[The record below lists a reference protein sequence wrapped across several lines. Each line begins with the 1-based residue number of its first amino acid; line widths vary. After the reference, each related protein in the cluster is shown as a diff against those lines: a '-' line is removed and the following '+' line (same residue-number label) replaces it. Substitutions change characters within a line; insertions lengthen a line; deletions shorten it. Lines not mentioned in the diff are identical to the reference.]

1 MACSRE
7 ARCLSLHDLHLQVS
21 IVAFKKGQLQVLA
34 HGWDRNLG
42 GRNFDDVLYDH
53 FVKEFNAKYKLD
65 VNSSPRASF
74 RLRLACEKVGLHVH
88 DQTRNAVVTPPG
100 CTTGPGQ
107 IDLISR
113 GVHASMQLKK
123 VLSANAEAR
132 ITVESLGEDVDA
144 SGAMTRED
152 FEEMAKPLLARLTEP
167 NGALKKVS
175 CCLCDCLTH
184 HTFWHSPSLCMLV
197 MVMPAATLSCGHSQ
211 LSSWLCR
218 RSQTVAC
225 RWTKSAAWS

>member
-1 MACSRE
+1 
-7 ARCLSLHDLHLQVS
+7 
-21 IVAFKKGQLQVLA
+21 
-34 HGWDRNLG
+34 
-42 GRNFDDVLYDH
+42 
-53 FVKEFNAKYKLD
+53 
-65 VNSSPRASF
+65 
-74 RLRLACEKVGLHVH
+74 
-88 DQTRNAVVTPPG
+88 
-100 CTTGPGQ
+100 
-107 IDLISR
+107 
-113 GVHASMQLKK
+113 MQLKK

-152 FEEMAKPLLARLTEP
+152 FEEMAKPLLTRLTEP

-184 HTFWHSPSLCMLV
+184 HAFRHSPSLCMLV

-211 LSSWLCR
+211 LSFWLCR
-218 RSQTVAC
+218 RSQTAAC

>member
-1 MACSRE
+1 
-7 ARCLSLHDLHLQVS
+7 
-21 IVAFKKGQLQVLA
+21 VAFKKGQLQVLA

-74 RLRLACEKVGLHVH
+74 RLRLACEKVSLPEDSYVS
-88 DQTRNAVVTPPG
+88 TAVVTPRACASG
-100 CTTGPGQ
+100 VS
-107 IDLISR
+107 DLPAVVR
-113 GVHASMQLKK
+113 ASLQLKK

-152 FEEMAKPLLARLTEP
+152 FEEMAKPLLTRLTEP

-175 CCLCDCLTH
+175 CCLCSWWHVMPSCLV
-184 HTFWHSPSLCMLV
+184 FSPCMLR
-197 MVMPAATLSCGHSQ
+197 MDTPAVTQPRGQYHLFFC
-211 LSSWLCR
+211 LCR
-218 RSQTVAC
+218 R
-225 RWTKSAAWS
+225 